1 VEAFAVYLESWH
13 IFYSTLATASAALM
27 GLVFLAVSLRLDTF
41 HLKNSSTP
49 RNIAW
54 QTFVDFLSVFAIS
67 LIFLLPGLMPITFG
81 MILGLV
87 ALAGLIIV
95 IRRWW
100 RARNH
105 LTLRRSL
112 IAFMPLLICWVGL
125 TVSAM
130 VTIFGLYRLLFAAA
144 PIMIFLIGIAIH
156 DAWNLLISS

>member
-1 VEAFAVYLESWH
+1 METFTSYMGSWN
-13 IFYSTLATASAALM
+13 IFYSTLGTASAALM

-41 HLKNSSTP
+41 HLKDSSTP

-67 LIFLLPGLMPITFG
+67 LIFLIPGLAPTTFG
-81 MILGLV
+81 LVLGMV

-95 IRRWW
+95 VRRWW

-112 IAFMPLLICWVGL
+112 VAFVPLLISWVGL
-125 TVSAM
+125 SVCGM
-130 VTIFGLYRLLFAAA
+130 VTIFGLYKILFVAA